1 MTLTTT
7 QSATTQAQR
16 TIIRYLYTHHQTTKQ
31 QIAHD
36 LNLSMPTVTQHIRE
50 LTAFGIITPGPLLK
64 STGGRQA
71 RTIVFNRNHRLA
83 IGIAT
88 TPTTVTLRA
97 INLYGETVADLNRTL
112 PWRGD
117 TAYWQRLSTIANE
130 FAAQVIG
137 NIGSIDST
145 DNIGNVSAHHTASKA
160 VSNTVTAATTNAAT
174 VLGIGLCIHDGRQSA
189 ASLNLNQTIQ
199 TIQTIHYPYAL
210 IHPADA
216 AATAEAWFD
225 PTISDAI
232 CIYLDRMP
240 SGSLIINGQLHQP
253 QHAASA
259 ILHRNGAIEHMTLV
273 PDGREC
279 QCGRRG
285 CMAAYCSPQTLP
297 EDYESIPGF
306 FSVLEQGETHH
317 RERMN
322 QWLDYV
328 AQAIVNA
335 RSIVAGDV
343 IIGGEAAQYLDHH
356 DIAELT
362 RRVIARSALPTYH
375 GTHRD
380 GTHSDDTAQPQ
391 FTLRTARADD
401 RQHLTGAALPF
412 VTRYLTQLTG
422 GRVVSAPSQ
431 PAQ

>member
-1 MTLTTT
+1 MTLTIAPFT
-7 QSATTQAQR
+7 TTQAQR
-16 TIIRYLYTHHQTTKQ
+16 TIIRYLYTHRQATKQ
-31 QIAHD
+31 QIARE
-36 LNLSMPTVTQHIRE
+36 LNLSMPTITQQVRK
-50 LTAFGIITPGPLLK
+50 LTASGIIAPGPLLK

-71 RTIVFNRNHRLA
+71 RTIIFNRNHRLA

-88 TPTTVTLRA
+88 TPTTATLRA
-97 INLYGETVADLNRTL
+97 INLYGETVTDLNRTL

-117 TAYWQRLSTIANE
+117 TAYWQRISTIAND
-130 FAAQVIG
+130 FATQVIG
-137 NIGSIDST
+137 T
-145 DNIGNVSAHHTASKA
+145 IGNVSARHAIDNVA
-160 VSNTVTAATTNAAT
+160 VTATSTNAATATNITT
-174 VLGIGLCIHDGRQSA
+174 VLGIGLCVHDDRQPVVP
-189 ASLNLNQTIQ
+189 LNLTQ
-199 TIQTIHYPYAL
+199 TIQTIHYPYTL
-210 IHPADA
+210 VHPADA

-225 PTISDAI
+225 PTVSDAI
-232 CIYLDRMP
+232 CIYLDRMS

-253 QHAASA
+253 QHVDSA
-259 ILHRNGAIEHMTLV
+259 IPHRNGAIEHMALV

-362 RRVIARSALPTYH
+362 RRVIARSALSTDH
-375 GTHRD
+375 GTHSD
-380 GTHSDDTAQPQ
+380 GTHRDDTAQPQ

-422 GRVVSAPSQ
+422 GRVVTAPPQ